1 MQAIATLR
9 ELPLLDVPR
18 PAPVTRT
25 ETVALATAAA
35 AGENAM
41 HPDVYKAAILC
52 WVGFLMVFWVTFW
65 MSAEALFM
73 VAIGTVYGIM
83 AIGVPYM
90 MSRVGP
96 KRPAPTFGLREFTRR
111 KFNTLYGPVEGFDA
125 LLQVI
130 MVPLLLSIGGI
141 AIGIAI
147 HAARA
152 AY

>member
-9 ELPLLDVPR
+9 QLPLVDASS
-18 PAPVTRT
+18 PAPVIIKA
-25 ETVALATAAA
+25 ETLAATAA

-41 HPDVYKAAILC
+41 HPGVYKAAMLC
-52 WVGFLMVFWVTFW
+52 WVGFLLVFWVTFW

-83 AIGVPYM
+83 AIGIPYVL
-90 MSRVGP
+90 SRVGP
-96 KRPAPTFGLREFTRR
+96 ERPAPTFDLREFTNR
-111 KFNTLYGPVEGFDA
+111 KFNTLYGQVEGLDA

-130 MVPLLLSIGGI
+130 MVPLLLSLGGI